1 MKGHACRRENDGIDR
16 ACTAISALTC
26 NLINSL
32 NDLTDD
38 KIESEADSGLTMI
51 KWQEL
56 SDKGKLLVD
65 SWFLGLSDINQK
77 IQLHTIYLSIRK
89 GVFIMSK
96 T

>member
-1 MKGHACRRENDGIDR
+1 MKGHACRKENDGIDR

-26 NLINSL
+26 NLINSM

-38 KIESEADSGLTMI
+38 KIESEAHSGLTMI

-65 SWFLGLSDINQK
+65 SWLLGIADINQEYNC
-77 IQLHTIYLSIRK
+77 IQ
-89 GVFIMSK
+89 FI
-96 T
+96 